1 MFTAKLTKNQL
12 AALICLALAL
22 VTTALY
28 WPMTHHNFI
37 NFDDD
42 DYITNNSHVQ
52 AGLTW
57 AGVICAFQ
65 TGAAANWHPLT
76 WLSHMLD
83 CQLYGLNPGGH
94 HSTNLLFHVAN
105 TLLLFLWLRQL
116 TGVLWRSA
124 FVAALFAWH
133 PLHVESVAW
142 AAERKDVLSAF
153 FWMLTLIAYT
163 RYAQKRSRAEGRG
176 SRESSA
182 LPALDSRLLGAA
194 KRSGDGSTLDYL
206 LALFFFACGLMSKPM
221 VVTLPFVLL
230 LLDFW
235 PLNRFSSFQFQVSGS
250 ENLSTLN
257 FQPSTKSA
265 FGLIYEKLPFFALTL
280 AASVVTYFVQTSG
293 RTLWSPGD
301 LTFSDRVAN
310 ALWAYERYISKTFW
324 PADLSIFYPHPYHW
338 PAGLAIGAALLLAMW
353 SGLSVWRA
361 RQNPYL
367 LVGWF
372 WFLGTLIPTLGLV
385 QVGSQ
390 SMADRYMYIPSV
402 GLFILVAWGGND
414 FLNWR
419 PHWRRITTFAS
430 GVALAGCLVGTEI
443 QLSYWQNSIKLFRH
457 AIEVTTDNFVAD
469 TCLGETLSD
478 LGLKKEAMM
487 LCAEA
492 VRISPNSPVAQFN
505 FGMALLQNNRLDEAL
520 AHLDAAAR
528 LAPHNSEVQYN
539 FGLFLLLHNKPD
551 EAVSHF
557 AAALVERPDFAEA
570 HCRLAQ
576 ALSQQHKSPEA
587 IFHYREA
594 LRLKPDFA
602 DALNELAW
610 ILATAPDSGFRSG
623 TEAVQLAK
631 RACELAQNKQAAFL
645 TTLSAAYAETGRFTD
660 AIATAQTAGNLAQ
673 TAGQKTIAAQDGELL
688 KLYQAGH
695 PFRETH

>member
-12 AALICLALAL
+12 SALICLALAL

-28 WPMTHHNFI
+28 WPVIHHNFV

-57 AGVICAFQ
+57 AGVIWAFQ
-65 TGAAANWHPLT
+65 SGAAANWHPLT

-105 TLLLFLWLRQL
+105 TLLLFLLLRQL
-116 TGVLWRSA
+116 TGALWRSA

-153 FWMLTLIAYT
+153 FWMLTLMAYV
-163 RYAQKRSRAEGRG
+163 RYAQKRSRADV
-176 SRESSA
+176 A
-182 LPALDSRLLGAA
+182 VQALDSRL
-194 KRSGDGSTLDYL
+194 STLDYL

-230 LLDFW
+230 LFDFW
-235 PLNRFSSFQFQVSGS
+235 PLNRFSSFQFQISSS
-250 ENLSTLN
+250 EEPSTLN
-257 FQPSTKSA
+257 HQPSTESA
-265 FGLIYEKLPFFALTL
+265 FRLIYEKLPFFALTL
-280 AASVVTYFVQTSG
+280 AAGVVTYFVQTSG
-293 RTLWSPGD
+293 RVLWMPAERP
-301 LTFSDRVAN
+301 FSSRVAN

-324 PADLSIFYPHPYHW
+324 PADLSIFYPYPHHW
-338 PAGLAIGAALLLAMW
+338 PAGLVIGAALLLAIW
-353 SGLSVWRA
+353 SGLLIWRA
-361 RQNPYL
+361 RQNPCL
-367 LVGWF
+367 FVGWF
-372 WFLGTLIPTLGLV
+372 WFLGTLIPTIGLV

-402 GLFILVAWGGND
+402 GLFILVVWGFNNL
-414 FLNWR
+414 LNWR
-419 PHWRRITTFAS
+419 PHWRRITTFVG
-430 GVALAGCLVGTEI
+430 GVALAGCLVCTEI

-457 AIEVTTDNFVAD
+457 AIEVTTDNFVAY

-492 VRISPNSPVAQFN
+492 VKIAPNSPVAQYN

-551 EAVSHF
+551 EAASHF
-557 AAALVERPDFAEA
+557 AATLVERPDFAEA

-576 ALSQQHKSPEA
+576 ALSQQHKSKEA

-594 LRLKPDFA
+594 LRLKPEFPEA
-602 DALNELAW
+602 KAALDQ
-610 ILATAPDSGFRSG
+610 ILSTNPN
-623 TEAVQLAK
+623 LK
-631 RACELAQNKQAAFL
+631 
-645 TTLSAAYAETGRFTD
+645 AE
-660 AIATAQTAGNLAQ
+660 
-673 TAGQKTIAAQDGELL
+673 
-688 KLYQAGH
+688 
-695 PFRETH
+695 P

>member
-12 AALICLALAL
+12 SALICLALAL

-28 WPMTHHNFI
+28 WPMTHHNFV

-57 AGVICAFQ
+57 AGVIWAFQ
-65 TGAAANWHPLT
+65 SGAAANWHPLT

-105 TLLLFLWLRQL
+105 TLLLFLLLRQL
-116 TGVLWRSA
+116 TGALWRSA

-153 FWMLTLIAYT
+153 FWMLALMAYT
-163 RYAQKRSRAEGRG
+163 RYAQKRSRVEGRG
-176 SRESSA
+176 SRENSA
-182 LPALDSRLLGAA
+182 VPALDSRLW
-194 KRSGDGSTLDYL
+194 TLDYG
-206 LALFFFACGLMSKPM
+206 LALLFFACGLMSKPM

-230 LLDFW
+230 LFDFW
-235 PLNRFSSFQFQVSGS
+235 PLNRFSSFQFQISS
-250 ENLSTLN
+250 AEEPSTLN
-257 FQPSTKSA
+257 HQPSTESA
-265 FGLIYEKLPFFALTL
+265 FRLIYEKLPFFALTL

-293 RTLWSPGD
+293 RTLWLPAERP
-301 LTFSDRVAN
+301 FSSRVAN

-324 PADLSIFYPHPYHW
+324 PADLSIFYPYPHHW
-338 PAGLAIGAALLLAMW
+338 PAGLVIGAALLLAIW
-353 SGLSVWRA
+353 SGLLIWRA
-361 RQNPYL
+361 RQNPCL
-367 LVGWF
+367 FVGWF
-372 WFLGTLIPTLGLV
+372 WFLGTLIPTIGLV

-402 GLFILVAWGGND
+402 GLFILVVWGFND

-419 PHWRRITTFAS
+419 PHWRRITTFAG

-457 AIEVTTDNFVAD
+457 AIEVTTDNFVAY
-469 TCLGETLSD
+469 TCLGETLND

-492 VRISPNSPVAQFN
+492 VRIAPNSPVAQYN

-520 AHLDAAAR
+520 AHLDAAAQ
-528 LAPHNSEVQYN
+528 LAPHNSEIQYN
-539 FGLFLLLHNKPD
+539 LGLFLLLHNKPD
-551 EAVSHF
+551 EAASHF
-557 AAALVERPDFAEA
+557 AATLVERPDFAEA

-576 ALSQQHKSPEA
+576 ALSQQHKSKEA

-594 LRLKPDFA
+594 LRLKPGFPEA
-602 DALNELAW
+602 KAALGQ
-610 ILATAPDSGFRSG
+610 ILSTNPN
-623 TEAVQLAK
+623 LK
-631 RACELAQNKQAAFL
+631 
-645 TTLSAAYAETGRFTD
+645 AE
-660 AIATAQTAGNLAQ
+660 
-673 TAGQKTIAAQDGELL
+673 
-688 KLYQAGH
+688 
-695 PFRETH
+695 P

>member
-1 MFTAKLTKNQL
+1 
-12 AALICLALAL
+12 
-22 VTTALY
+22 
-28 WPMTHHNFI
+28 
-37 NFDDD
+37 
-42 DYITNNSHVQ
+42 
-52 AGLTW
+52 
-57 AGVICAFQ
+57 
-65 TGAAANWHPLT
+65 
-76 WLSHMLD
+76 
-83 CQLYGLNPGGH
+83 LYGLYPGGH
-94 HSTNLLFHVAN
+94 HSTNLLFHVVN

-116 TGVLWRSA
+116 TGALWRSA

-153 FWMLTLIAYT
+153 FWMLALMAYT
-163 RYAQKRSRAEGRG
+163 RYVTSDKWRVTRADPA
-176 SRESSA
+176 SSPVTRHPS
-182 LPALDSRLLGAA
+182 LH
-194 KRSGDGSTLDYL
+194 YF

-235 PLNRFSSFQFQVSGS
+235 PLNRFSSFQFQISSS
-250 ENLSTLN
+250 EEPSTLN
-257 FQPSTKSA
+257 HQPSTESA
-265 FGLIYEKLPFFALTL
+265 FRLIYEKLPFFALTL
-280 AASVVTYFVQTSG
+280 AAGVVTYSVQTSG
-293 RTLWSPGD
+293 RTLWSPAERP
-301 LTFSDRVAN
+301 FSSRVAN

-324 PADLSIFYPHPYHW
+324 PADLSIFYPYPHHW
-338 PAGLAIGAALLLAMW
+338 PAGLVIGAASLLAIW
-353 SGLSVWRA
+353 SGLLIWRA
-361 RQNPYL
+361 RQNPCL
-367 LVGWF
+367 FVGWF
-372 WFLGTLIPTLGLV
+372 WFLGTLIPTIGLV

-402 GLFILVAWGGND
+402 GLFILVAWGFND

-419 PHWRRITTFAS
+419 PHWRRITTFAG

-457 AIEVTTDNFVAD
+457 AIEVTTDNFVAY

-478 LGLKKEAMM
+478 LGLKKEAMEF
-487 LCAEA
+487 CGEA
-492 VRISPNSPVAQFN
+492 VEISPNSPVAQYN

-539 FGLFLLLHNKPD
+539 FGLFLLLHNKSD
-551 EAVSHF
+551 EAASHF

-570 HCRLAQ
+570 HRRLAQ
-576 ALSQQHKSPEA
+576 ALSQQHKSKEA
-587 IFHYREA
+587 IFHYHEA

-610 ILATAPDSGFRSG
+610 ILATAPDSGLRSG

-631 RACELAQNKQAAFL
+631 RACELAQNRQAAFL
-645 TTLSAAYAETGRFTD
+645 TTLSAAYAETGRFSD
-660 AIATAQTAGNLAQ
+660 AIAIAQTAGKLAQ
-673 TAGQKTIAAQDGELL
+673 TAGQKKIAAQDGELL
-688 KLYQAGH
+688 KLYQAGC

>member
-12 AALICLALAL
+12 SALICLALAL

-28 WPMTHHNFI
+28 WPVTHHNFV

-57 AGVICAFQ
+57 AGVIWAFQ
-65 TGAAANWHPLT
+65 SGAAANWHPLT

-105 TLLLFLWLRQL
+105 TLLLFLLLRQL
-116 TGVLWRSA
+116 TGALWRSA

-153 FWMLTLIAYT
+153 FWMLALMAYT
-163 RYAQKRSRAEGRG
+163 RYAQKRSRVEGRG
-176 SRESSA
+176 SRA
-182 LPALDSRLLGAA
+182 DVAVQALDSRL
-194 KRSGDGSTLDYL
+194 STLDYL

-230 LLDFW
+230 LFDFW
-235 PLNRFSSFQFQVSGS
+235 PLNRFSSFQFQISSS
-250 ENLSTLN
+250 EEPSTLN
-257 FQPSTKSA
+257 HQPSTESA
-265 FGLIYEKLPFFALTL
+265 FRLIYEKLPFFALTL
-280 AASVVTYFVQTSG
+280 AAGVVTYFVQTSG
-293 RTLWSPGD
+293 RVLWMPAERP
-301 LTFSDRVAN
+301 FSSRVAN

-324 PADLSIFYPHPYHW
+324 PADLSIFYPYPHHW
-338 PAGLAIGAALLLAMW
+338 PAGLVIGAALLLAIW
-353 SGLSVWRA
+353 SGLLIWRA
-361 RQNPYL
+361 RQNPCL
-367 LVGWF
+367 FVGWF
-372 WFLGTLIPTLGLV
+372 WFLGTLIPTIGLV

-402 GLFILVAWGGND
+402 GLFILVVWGFNN

-419 PHWRRITTFAS
+419 PHWRRITTFAG
-430 GVALAGCLVGTEI
+430 GVALAGCLVCTEI

-457 AIEVTTDNFVAD
+457 AIEVTTDNFVAY

-492 VRISPNSPVAQFN
+492 VKIAPNSPVAQYN

-551 EAVSHF
+551 EAASHF
-557 AAALVERPDFAEA
+557 AATLVERPDFAEA

-576 ALSQQHKSPEA
+576 ALSQQHKSKEA

-594 LRLKPDFA
+594 LRLKPEFPEA
-602 DALNELAW
+602 KAALGQ
-610 ILATAPDSGFRSG
+610 ILSTNPN
-623 TEAVQLAK
+623 LK
-631 RACELAQNKQAAFL
+631 
-645 TTLSAAYAETGRFTD
+645 AE
-660 AIATAQTAGNLAQ
+660 
-673 TAGQKTIAAQDGELL
+673 
-688 KLYQAGH
+688 
-695 PFRETH
+695 P

>member
-12 AALICLALAL
+12 TALICLALAL

-28 WPMTHHNFI
+28 QPITHHDFVK
-37 NFDDD
+37 FDDD

-57 AGVICAFQ
+57 AGVIWAFQ

-83 CQLYGLNPGGH
+83 CQLYGLYPGGH

-105 TLLLFLWLRQL
+105 TLLLFLLLRQL
-116 TGVLWRSA
+116 TGALWRSA

-153 FWMLTLIAYT
+153 FWMLTLMAYT
-163 RYAQKRSRAEGRG
+163 RYAQKRSKAEGRG
-176 SRESSA
+176 SRA
-182 LPALDSRLLGAA
+182 DVAVQALDSRLLGAA
-194 KRSGDGSTLDYL
+194 KRSGGGSTLDYL

-235 PLNRFSSFQFQVSGS
+235 PLNRFQPGSSARSII
-250 ENLSTLN
+250 NL
-257 FQPSTKSA
+257 
-265 FGLIYEKLPFFALTL
+265 IVEKLPFLALTL
-280 AASVVTYFVQTSG
+280 AASVVTYSVQTSA
-293 RTLWSPGD
+293 RALWLSAERP
-301 LTFSDRVAN
+301 FSSRVAN

-324 PADLSIFYPHPYHW
+324 PADLSIAYPYPYHW
-338 PAGLAIGAALLLAMW
+338 PAGLVIGAALLLAIW
-353 SGLSVWRA
+353 SGLLIWRA
-361 RQNPYL
+361 RQNPCL
-367 LVGWF
+367 FVGWF
-372 WFLGTLIPTLGLV
+372 WFLGTLIPTIGLV

-390 SMADRYMYIPSV
+390 SMADRYMYIPSI
-402 GLFILVAWGGND
+402 GLFILVAWGLND

-419 PHWRRITTFAS
+419 PHWRRITTFAG
-430 GVALAGCLVGTEI
+430 GVALTGCLVCTEI

-457 AIEVTTDNFVAD
+457 AIEVTTDNFVAY

-478 LGLKKEAMM
+478 LGLKKEALMP
-487 LCAEA
+487 CAEA
-492 VRISPNSPVAQFN
+492 VRIAPNSPVAQYN

-539 FGLFLLLHNKPD
+539 LGLFLLLHNKPD
-551 EAVSHF
+551 EAANHF
-557 AAALVERPDFAEA
+557 AATLVERPDFAEA

-576 ALSQQHKSPEA
+576 ALSQQHKSKEA
-587 IFHYREA
+587 VFHYREA

-610 ILATAPDSGFRSG
+610 ILATAPDSGLRSG

-631 RACELAQNKQAAFL
+631 RACELARNQQAAFL
-645 TTLSAAYAETGRFTD
+645 TTLSAAYAETGRFSD
-660 AIATAQTAGNLAQ
+660 AVATAQIAGKLAQ
-673 TAGQKTIAAQDGELL
+673 TAGQKKIAVQDGELL
-688 KLYQAGH
+688 KLYQAGC